1 MPDSDFLPPAPQPP
15 AEAASVAAGARNR
28 RRWTSVALAVEP
40 PGDGPPPPVRYEWDA
55 DTEIPAASV
64 ADRRGGGAAAAS
76 LELEG
81 RDGSWVTLEVRAG
94 RLCGLEVAVWP
105 PVRLRT
111 ALAPPGASERGHV
124 SMPALGALGA
134 LGGTTD
140 VEVDTLLHVESDRR
154 QRTYHFR
161 VGRPRPTRAVQVGR
175 DILVDVDEAGELA
188 GLWLLNVPPQ
198 PVPH

>member
-1 MPDSDFLPPAPQPP
+1 MPDPDLFGPTRASPEPAGAPF
-15 AEAASVAAGARNR
+15 GARNR
-28 RRWTSVALAVEP
+28 RRWTAVALEVEP
-40 PGDGPPPPVRYEWDA
+40 SGDAPPAVRYAWDA
-55 DTEIPAASV
+55 DTEILAASV
-64 ADRRGGGAAAAS
+64 ADRRGGGAAATS

-94 RLCGLEVAVWP
+94 RFCGLEVAVWP

-111 ALAPPGASERGHV
+111 ALAPPGAREPGHV
-124 SMPALGALGA
+124 CLPALRA